1 MMIGIKKN
9 NLCLIPTIWNYR
21 EPQKQVLDESELIKT
36 RPVGNRFH
44 ETALKLLLPVEH
56 RS

>member
-1 MMIGIKKN
+1 MMIGIKKIS
-9 NLCLIPTIWNYR
+9 LCLIPKIWNYR